1 MRFRW
6 WMPSLAVFAVL
17 AGLFFYCATSDAG
30 AGWFEVRSAGWWL
43 FTTAL
48 NLPFFVALFF
58 LLGGLVER
66 IGFYWRGVRRSL
78 RVSLPAVY
86 PTVCVQLPMFNEH
99 AVAQRVIEAAS
110 RMSWPADR
118 FSVQVLD
125 DSTDEDTR
133 ALVED
138 VCSRVRAST
147 GVNCYVRH
155 RVFRHGYK
163 AGALEEGRKETDAE
177 FLAIFDADFVP
188 PKDFLLRTIPH
199 FYLPSGEPDAGLALV
214 QAQWGHLNHD
224 ESLLTLAQSLWVDDH
239 HTLQMSWRSAMWR
252 FVNFTGTAGVWRA
265 SAIEAAGGWRAASLV
280 EDCELS
286 FRHLFAGYRT
296 KFVKEIVAPAE
307 LPATYTAYKAQQRR
321 WTQGWVQLQRLH
333 LATLLFRFRCSWL
346 RRIHFLYHMCISWQW
361 PAWAFWVTTLPF
373 MVYTDHWFGSLSFG
387 VGVSLY
393 MLPTALW
400 AVAVAT
406 MASLET
412 KHTYH
417 GGITPA
423 TFRERFARIVPYL
436 VINTGM
442 LPHQFSSFAEGLF
455 GPLHSE
461 FERTP
466 KAASV
471 TTRSTVVRTRRTR
484 QNGRGPRSGRW
495 PNPATQATGTVAVR
509 APTTKK
515 SYTVKVH
522 WPYVS
527 DGGILCR
534 VSAWLGGALCRKR
547 SRVVHHRRCLR
558 GLVHPLSRL
567 LLRRPPWQGLLRLR
581 SESIEVP
588 CPRPTGTSSGRHAGE
603 IRVEL
608 REQANGH
615 HALSVS
621 DDGAGLPPGLRI
633 EEADSLCLRLLADLD
648 RATRRQIGNQQQW
661 WGAI

>member
-6 WMPSLAVFAVL
+6 WMPSIAVFAVL
-17 AGLFFYCATSDAG
+17 TGLFLYCAMSVAG
-30 AGWFEVRSAGWWL
+30 AGWFEVRSAGWWV

-58 LLGGLVER
+58 LLGGLAER
-66 IGFYWRGVRRSL
+66 IGFYWTGRAPQPAGQ
-78 RVSLPAVY
+78 LPAMY

-99 AVAQRVIEAAS
+99 AVAQRIIEAAS
-110 RMSWPADR
+110 EMTWPADR
-118 FSVQVLD
+118 FSMQVLD

-138 VCSRVRAST
+138 VCSKVRAST

-155 RVFRHGYK
+155 RVIRQGYK
-163 AGALEEGRKETDAE
+163 AGALEEGRKDTDAE

-199 FYLPSGEPDAGLALV
+199 FYLPSGEPDDGLALV

-321 WTQGWVQLQRLH
+321 WTQGWVQVQRMH

-346 RRIHFLYHMCISWQW
+346 RRIHLVYHMCISWQW
-361 PAWAFWVTTLPF
+361 PAWAFWVTMLPF
-373 MVYTDHWFGSLSFG
+373 MIYTDHWFGSLGFA
-387 VGVSLY
+387 VGISLY
-393 MLPTALW
+393 ILPTALW

-406 MASLET
+406 LASLET
-412 KHTYH
+412 KHTYRDS
-417 GGITPA
+417 ITPA

-442 LPHQFSSFAEGLF
+442 LPHQLSSFAEGLF
-455 GPLHSE
+455 GSLHSE

-471 TTRSTVVRTRRTR
+471 TTRSTVGARGGHARTAEA
-484 QNGRGPRSGRW
+484 
-495 PNPATQATGTVAVR
+495 PAQADRPTQVTQARGTVAVR

-522 WPYVS
+522 WPYVLTEAFFVVYLL
-527 DGGILCR
+527 GWAVLFARNGLVLCTIGAAYMASC
-534 VSAWLGGALCRKR
+534 VLYLGFFYGDHLGKVCFAFDR
-547 SRVVHHRRCLR
+547 SRLR
-558 GLVHPLSRL
+558 FRAGRQHSIAPAASECVRSLAPATSNRSSLVGATS
-567 LLRRPPWQGLLRLR
+567 
-581 SESIEVP
+581 P
-588 CPRPTGTSSGRHAGE
+588 CTTAQ
-603 IRVEL
+603 V
-608 REQANGH
+608 
-615 HALSVS
+615 
-621 DDGAGLPPGLRI
+621 
-633 EEADSLCLRLLADLD
+633 
-648 RATRRQIGNQQQW
+648 
-661 WGAI
+661 